1 MAEVKISEPGRGPS
15 GHELSDLSPRN
26 ISIFGVGL
34 TVLVILA
41 LLAGYAMMSW
51 LRASAARRAEPP
63 SALVFVPDP
72 VAGPKLETRTGRA
85 LAAMRAQEESRLR
98 SYGWIDQ
105 EKGIVHI
112 PIERAMEIL
121 VERGL
126 PARQSEPNRAGDRGA
141 RRMDSNPREP
151 RP

>member
-1 MAEVKISEPGRGPS
+1 MAETKNAESNSAAS

-26 ISIFGVGL
+26 ISLFGIGL

-63 SALVFVPDP
+63 SALVFAPDP

-85 LAAMRAQEESRLR
+85 LEAMRAQEESRLR
-98 SYGWIDQ
+98 GYGWIDQ

-121 VERGL
+121 VDRGL
-126 PARQSEPNRAGDRGA
+126 PARQSRPNQAGEPGVGRGVSDRRE
-141 RRMDSNPREP
+141 RR
-151 RP
+151 

>member
-1 MAEVKISEPGRGPS
+1 MAEAKISEPGRTAS
-15 GHELSDLSPRN
+15 GHELSDLSPRS
-26 ISIFGVGL
+26 ISFFGVGL

-41 LLAGYAMMSW
+41 LLTGYAMMAW

-63 SALVFVPDP
+63 SPLVFVPDP
-72 VAGPKLETRTGRA
+72 VAGPKLENRPGRA
-85 LAAMRAQEESRLR
+85 LAAMRAQEESRLQG
-98 SYGWIDQ
+98 YGWIDQ

-121 VERGL
+121 VDRGL
-126 PARQSEPNRAGDRGA
+126 PARQSEPTRAGGRGA
-141 RRMDSNPREP
+141 RRKDANPREP